1 MLTSLDI
8 PTRAEGEADAWTVQ
22 QRDTAAVVLHEREP
36 KEGLMPNVVGMG
48 AKDAVYLLESAG
60 LKVHLSGIGRVRRQS
75 LPAGSRIVKGRTVTL
90 TLK

>member
-1 MLTSLDI
+1 M
-8 PTRAEGEADAWTVQ
+8 
-22 QRDTAAVVLHEREP
+22 VLHEREP

-75 LPAGSRIVKGRTVTL
+75 LPAGSRIVKGRTVAL